1 LWPKTTQKVV
11 DQKWHLGYN
20 SYTLAKQEHH
30 VDYLIKMEMARANI
44 IHAIVELAE
53 VEGMEYMVEQLREM
67 KSELN
72 EEIAEYKQ
80 HSDLD

>member
-1 LWPKTTQKVV
+1 M
-11 DQKWHLGYN
+11 
-20 SYTLAKQEHH
+20 
-30 VDYLIKMEMARANI
+30 DYLIKMEMAKANI
-44 IHAIVELAE
+44 ARAIAELAD

>member
-1 LWPKTTQKVV
+1 M
-11 DQKWHLGYN
+11 
-20 SYTLAKQEHH
+20 
-30 VDYLIKMEMARANI
+30 DYLIKMEMAKANI

-67 KSELN
+67 KSELSA
-72 EEIAEYKQ
+72 EITEYKQ

>member
-1 LWPKTTQKVV
+1 M
-11 DQKWHLGYN
+11 
-20 SYTLAKQEHH
+20 
-30 VDYLIKMEMARANI
+30 DYLIKMEMARANLVR
-44 IHAIVELAE
+44 AIAELAE
-53 VEGMEYMVEQLREM
+53 VDGMEYMVEQLREM